1 MIGRKT
7 ISMIPIADLWVSTNP
22 KAWEN
27 ALEGYWNLVQRRN
40 RALEQSLDTLDLE
53 RLRRMDANGWYK
65 FLRDEYFRWKYTAPN
80 RYATTTHSLQRYDD
94 DNELGELDQIRKRL
108 LALDP
113 DYVRSGLEAARAIQ
127 GLGIAGAS
135 GLLALMYPKN
145 FGTVDQFVVKA
156 LRQVQGL
163 PEAEAL
169 AQMKPRTL
177 TIKDGVLLINILR
190 RKAAD
195 NNRVL
200 KSDNWTPRKLDK
212 VLWTYGR

>member
-1 MIGRKT
+1 MSESKT
-7 ISMIPIADLWVSTNP
+7 ISMIPIADLWVSENP
-22 KAWEN
+22 KAWED
-27 ALEGYWNLVQRRN
+27 ALKRYWNLVKPQN

-53 RLRRMDANGWYK
+53 LLRRMDANGWYK

-80 RYATTTHSLQRYDD
+80 RYRTTTSNLHRYDD
-94 DNELGELDQIRKRL
+94 DNELGDLDQIRVRL
-108 LALDP
+108 LDLDP
-113 DYVRSGLEAARAIQ
+113 DYIRSGLETAHAIQ
-127 GLGIAGAS
+127 GLGTAGAS
-135 GLLALMYPKN
+135 GLLALMYPKH

-169 AQMKPRTL
+169 TRMKPGSL

-195 NNRVL
+195 NNRVF
-200 KSDNWTPRKLDK
+200 KSDAWTPRKLDM